1 MTQRRTPPDT
11 LPEVKN
17 LRISEII
24 AMANVREQFATNWR
38 ILQKH
43 PGRHNVGRAR
53 IGAWVDSESSD
64 DEDGTL
70 IVQSV
75 AKLREPK
82 PLRITEVSSLA
93 KICRL
98 GRSRGDFE

>member
-1 MTQRRTPPDT
+1 
-11 LPEVKN
+11 
-17 LRISEII
+17 
-24 AMANVREQFATNWR
+24 MASGREQFAATRGMAQEHAGPDNM
-38 ILQKH
+38 
-43 PGRHNVGRAR
+43 GSMA

-82 PLRITEVSSLA
+82 PLRITEVSSLE

-98 GRSRGDFE
+98 GRSRGDLE